1 MGAVDAE
8 GIQVVVV
15 EDNDDVLVVVFV
27 AVAAVVK
34 VAGLAGAWN
43 GIIDM
48 DACDCSGI
56 GGGGGREATCVE
68 SCV

>member
-15 EDNDDVLVVVFV
+15 EDNDDALVVVFV
-27 AVAAVVK
+27 AVAAVDK
-34 VAGLAGAWN
+34 VAGLAEAWN
-43 GIIDM
+43 GVIDM

-56 GGGGGREATCVE
+56 EGGGG
-68 SCV
+68 

>member
-15 EDNDDVLVVVFV
+15 EDNDDALVL
-27 AVAAVVK
+27 AVAAVDK

-43 GIIDM
+43 GVIDM
-48 DACDCSGI
+48 DVCDCSGI
-56 GGGGGREATCVE
+56 EGGGG
-68 SCV
+68 